1 MGLWHELDAIRC
13 TLWFIL
19 WHPRQIGLLGIIQHT
34 MNLVPVNTA
43 SIIVGQPLPCALL
56 DQNGVLLA
64 NEGFMVGSRKELEVM
79 VGKRN
84 QIYIDADQT
93 DSLRREYVNRL
104 NNLVL
109 EDRSLGQIADVQ
121 VSLYDAKR
129 NKSTDVESDEAD
141 WLYLQNQAH
150 ALLRDNQGDT
160 FLPRLERLQNELERE
175 TLRNPDAA
183 LFALIH
189 LSGSEIRQ
197 YSATHAML
205 VSVICSLAA
214 RDVLRWPP
222 AHLKALSSAALTMN
236 ISMTELQDQLA
247 SQKEPLTPSQLQ
259 QIKSHAP
266 RSVDLLQQMGV
277 SDVLWLEAV
286 LSHNAK
292 SPGPLAPRS
301 DAQRLARLIQ
311 RADMFAARMSP
322 RITRAPEAPGV
333 AMQSCYFDENKQIDE
348 AGAALIKAVGIYSPG
363 TYVKLTSNEMAVVI
377 KRGLNTTMPKVAVLI
392 NRHGLPTGEPIL
404 RDTSQ
409 AEYRITTS
417 VPFREVKVTHTLS
430 RLMTLTRQVATDR
443 PW

>member
-1 MGLWHELDAIRC
+1 
-13 TLWFIL
+13 
-19 WHPRQIGLLGIIQHT
+19 
-34 MNLVPVNTA
+34 MNLVPVTTD
-43 SIIVGQPLPCALL
+43 SIQIGQPLPCALL
-56 DQNGVLLA
+56 DQDGVLLA
-64 NEGFMVGSRKELEVM
+64 SQGFMVKSRQELEVM
-79 VGKRN
+79 IGQRS

-93 DSLRREYVNRL
+93 TNLRRGYVNRL

-109 EDRSLGQIADVQ
+109 EDKSLGQIAEVQ
-121 VSLYDAKR
+121 LSPYDANRTKG
-129 NKSTDVESDEAD
+129 VEVENGVAD
-141 WLYLQNQAH
+141 WLYLQHQAH

-160 FLPRLERLQNELERE
+160 FLPRLERLQNDLETE

-183 LFALIH
+183 LFALIY
-189 LSGSEIRQ
+189 LSGSEIRH

-205 VSVICSLAA
+205 VCVICSLAA

-236 ISMTELQDQLA
+236 ISMTDLQDRLA
-247 SQKEPLTPSQLQ
+247 AQKEPPNPAQLRLIQ
-259 QIKSHAP
+259 NHAP

-277 SDVLWLEAV
+277 SDALWLEAV
-286 LSHNAK
+286 LNHSAK
-292 SPGPLAPRS
+292 TPGPLAPRS
-301 DAQRLARLIQ
+301 DGQRLARLIQ

-322 RITRAPEAPGV
+322 RVTRAPEAPGV

-363 TYVKLTSNEMAVVI
+363 TYVKLTSNEVAVVV

-392 NRHGLPTGEPIL
+392 NRHGMPTGEPIL

-409 AEYRITTS
+409 AEYRITSS
-417 VPFREVKVTHTLS
+417 VRFRDVKVTHSLERLMALS
-430 RLMTLTRQVATDR
+430 RQAMTER